1 MAEALPLCHYAA
13 FIFCGGNIH
22 QGGHGQ
28 IEYWEFIGNQ
38 SMRGWC
44 HFSAITLCNF
54 SLLQNANKLSQH
66 LQNPFKMSFNSA
78 DGKNIPSVT
87 RYKRFLN
94 HSPSCNSSRL
104 PSLFWFG
111 NRCNFEKRFFFFFF
125 FFAFDRWNIFH
136 PDGSKSLLGV
146 WTYLQNNCKCSFF

>member
-125 FFAFDRWNIFH
+125 FFCIRPMEYFSPRWFKESF
-136 PDGSKSLLGV
+136 GSLDIPSEQL
-146 WTYLQNNCKCSFF
+146 